1 MISALIDC
9 RRFRRFRE
17 RRRQLRDL
25 GSAALILVC
34 TRSTGTWSNAFER
47 AAHEHVDPSVHTP
60 HEPSAHTPHEPSADA
75 GGLETARAIDFRTD
89 ASQSASS
96 ASTVCTRSIDF
107 ERAAH
112 GQTIH

>member
-60 HEPSAHTPHEPSADA
+60 HEPSADA